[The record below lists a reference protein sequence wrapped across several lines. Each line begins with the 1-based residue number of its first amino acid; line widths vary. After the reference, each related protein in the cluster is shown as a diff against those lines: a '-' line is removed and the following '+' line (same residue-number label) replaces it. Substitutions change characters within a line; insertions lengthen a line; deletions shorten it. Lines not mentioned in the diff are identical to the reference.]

1 MIGWLAGLAFLS
13 SATVQ
18 QPAPWRTDVQA
29 ARESALREQRP
40 CVIFLYLD
48 SK

>member
-1 MIGWLAGLAFLS
+1 MIVWLASLAFLS
-13 SATVQ
+13 AASVQ
-18 QPAPWRTDVQA
+18 EPAPWRTDVQA
-29 ARESALREQRP
+29 ARETALREQRP

>member
-1 MIGWLAGLAFLS
+1 MIGLLAGLAFLS
-13 SATVQ
+13 TAALQ
-18 QPAPWRTDVQA
+18 EPAPWRTDVQA